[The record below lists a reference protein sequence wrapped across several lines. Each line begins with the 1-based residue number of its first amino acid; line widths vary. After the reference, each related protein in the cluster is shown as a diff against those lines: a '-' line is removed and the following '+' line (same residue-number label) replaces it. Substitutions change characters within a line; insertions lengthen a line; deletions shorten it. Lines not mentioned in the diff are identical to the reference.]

1 MNGGSHPLT
10 PPSARELLK
19 MLSETSVDKEM
30 LSVHDVGLRKKD
42 LFKNYTSVLQ
52 GGIQDWVLELKKRR
66 ARKLR

>member
-1 MNGGSHPLT
+1 
-10 PPSARELLK
+10 